1 MWTFHTS
8 RAFEKS
14 ARSLPKSYLQRIA
27 DWHAD
32 HASGVSSLENIRDVV
47 WLTNK
52 RHFGRVRFGKYRL
65 GLIVDEQTKQIILAY
80 VGARGDFYKRF
91 PPV

>member
-1 MWTFHTS
+1 MWTLHTS

-14 ARSLPKSYLQRIA
+14 ARQLPKTYLQRIA
-27 DWHAD
+27 EWHD
-32 HASGVSSLENIRDVV
+32 EHASGVSSPSELRDVV

-52 RHFGRVRFGKYRL
+52 RRFGRVRFGKYRL
-65 GLIVDEQTKQIILAY
+65 GLMIDEREQRIILVY

-91 PPV
+91 PPQ

>member
-1 MWTFHTS
+1 MWTFHAS

-14 ARSLPKSYLQRIA
+14 ARTLPKAYLQRISE
-27 DWHAD
+27 WHAA
-32 HASGVSSLENIRDVV
+32 HASGVSRLEELSDAV

-52 RHFGRVRFGKYRL
+52 RQFGRVRFGKYRL
-65 GLIVDEQTKQIILAY
+65 GLIIDEENQRIILAY

-91 PPV
+91 PPE